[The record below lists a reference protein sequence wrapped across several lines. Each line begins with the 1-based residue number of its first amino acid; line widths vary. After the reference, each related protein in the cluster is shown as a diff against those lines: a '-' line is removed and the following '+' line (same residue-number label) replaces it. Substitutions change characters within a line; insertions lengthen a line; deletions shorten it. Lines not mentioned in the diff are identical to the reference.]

1 MISLYTESHRRE
13 TEIARMLTRPKSTVY
28 DVINNYLI
36 VIRWKINKE
45 VEDQNLLRSVITANS
60 KDLSNRTEGAVGVTL
75 VHSLI
80 KSGTAHKCRRQI
92 YAAPFAVHKNGYR
105 RFVSCKKVVL
115 ITKRPN
121 HSFNSLRRNAGTIY
135 SFSPLDP
142 KVVVREVNRRF
153 PANVMALEKTEM
165 EYTRSVG

>member
-13 TEIARMLTRPKSTVY
+13 SEIARMLTRPKSTVY

-80 KSGTAHKCRRQI
+80 KSGTRLSSICF
-92 YAAPFAVHKNGYR
+92 YA
-105 RFVSCKKVVL
+105 
-115 ITKRPN
+115 
-121 HSFNSLRRNAGTIY
+121 TIY
-135 SFSPLDP
+135 
-142 KVVVREVNRRF
+142 KQIHV
-153 PANVMALEKTEM
+153 KTHNQA
-165 EYTRSVG
+165 

>member
-1 MISLYTESHRRE
+1 MISLFTESHRRE
-13 TEIARMLTRPKSTVY
+13 MLTRPKSTVY

-60 KDLSNRTEGAVGVTL
+60 KYLSNRTKGAVGVTL

-80 KSGTAHKCRRQI
+80 KTGTHKCRRQI
-92 YAAPFAVHKNGYR
+92 YAALFAVHKNGYR

-135 SFSPLDP
+135 AFSPLDP

-165 EYTRSVG
+165 KYTRSVG